1 MKGHVET
8 DKIDGH
14 HSPMRRARLSISD
27 TNTEMI
33 DQPLTREETVR
44 SSNVVDREF
53 LTPALL
59 AFGATFAALIVFQTV
74 WWETRNL
81 FAVPWYDDMFDHV
94 RMHHAMTDIKSFI
107 AYMVSPHN
115 EHRIFTTR
123 LISFLDER
131 FLSGREY
138 GQVLATNLLQ
148 ALAAVIS
155 WVAFTRSGIFE
166 GRLQK
171 LALLPLMLVFFIN
184 PNFLYTLIV
193 PFQLQFGFMTAIC
206 VGAALAVSS
215 ASAIDNPTRAD
226 HGRLV
231 FVLLA
236 LAGAATF
243 TLGNSPV
250 VLLASAATAVILR
263 WRRPLTFALIG
274 LAILHV
280 AIMLAI
286 TPANGARTHN
296 PLLIIK
302 FSLMYLGGTFT
313 RVDPWPASFLTWSD
327 SPYVAA
333 SIGAFIFATAI
344 AFAIARFLR
353 PGLGGRLAVFGF
365 MLLTAVIITSLAGGL
380 ARAQFGILEALNK
393 KYASFASMAW
403 LGTYAVLS
411 GVLLDKGSPFRR
423 LAPESMVSALAIM
436 VALTLTGASREE
448 RLWEKARNG
457 TLEAALAGFVQV
469 NNRDAVRALD
479 DRESEVPEYM
489 HHARAHNLG
498 VYSYFPFRM
507 DDDASLFFSTRQ
519 ETSCRG
525 EVEAMNPVSADSP
538 RYYDVPGGSASIS
551 GWAWMSNEHKPA
563 TTVIAVD
570 STNHIVGAARSTRK
584 SERAEQWLSQS
595 FNQNLGWFGYART
608 STWNGIKFYALSSSG
623 DQFCPLGP
631 IGSVR

>member
-1 MKGHVET
+1 MT
-8 DKIDGH
+8 
-14 HSPMRRARLSISD
+14 D
-27 TNTEMI
+27 TNTKII
-33 DQPLTREETVR
+33 DLFSARKETVR
-44 SSNVVDREF
+44 LSSLVGREF
-53 LTPALL
+53 LTLALL

-74 WWETRNL
+74 WWETKNL
-81 FAVPWYDDMFDHV
+81 FAVPWYDDMFDHT
-94 RMHHAMTDIKSFI
+94 RMHHAMTDIESFI
-107 AYMVSPHN
+107 AYLASPHN

-138 GQVLATNLLQ
+138 SQVLATNVLQ
-148 ALAAVIS
+148 ALAAIIS
-155 WVAFTRSGIFE
+155 WVAFTRSGIFDS
-166 GRLQK
+166 RLQK
-171 LALLPLMLVFFIN
+171 LALLPLMFVFFIN

-215 ASAIDNPTRAD
+215 ASAIEDPTRAD
-226 HGRLV
+226 HGRL
-231 FVLLA
+231 FCVLLA
-236 LAGAATF
+236 LAVAATF

-250 VLLASAATAVILR
+250 VLLAAASTAVILR
-263 WRRPLTFALIG
+263 WKRPVTVALIV
-274 LAILHV
+274 LAIVHV

-286 TPANGARTHN
+286 TPANGARTHSL
-296 PLLIIK
+296 LLIIK
-302 FSLMYLGGTFT
+302 FSLIYLGGTFT
-313 RVDPWPASFLTWSD
+313 RVDPWPANFLTWSD

-344 AFAIARFLR
+344 TFAIARFVQ

-365 MLLTAVIITSLAGGL
+365 VLLTVVIITSLAGGL

-411 GVLLDKGSPFRR
+411 GVLLDKASPFRR
-423 LAPESMVSALAIM
+423 FMSESMVATFAVMI
-436 VALTLTGASREE
+436 ALTLTGAGREE
-448 RLWEKARNG
+448 RLWEKARNS
-457 TLEAALAGFVQV
+457 TWEAALAGFAQV
-469 NNRDAVRALD
+469 NNRDAVHALD

-489 HHARAHNLG
+489 RYAHARNLG

-507 DDDASLFFSTRQ
+507 DDDASRFFATRQ

-525 EVEAMNPVSADSP
+525 EVEAVSPVSTDSP
-538 RYYDVPGGSASIS
+538 HYYDVPGSSASIS
-551 GWAWMSNEHKPA
+551 GWAWMSDEHKPA

-584 SERAEQWLSQS
+584 SERAEQWLSQT

-608 STWNGIKFYALSSSG
+608 STWDSIKFYALSSSG